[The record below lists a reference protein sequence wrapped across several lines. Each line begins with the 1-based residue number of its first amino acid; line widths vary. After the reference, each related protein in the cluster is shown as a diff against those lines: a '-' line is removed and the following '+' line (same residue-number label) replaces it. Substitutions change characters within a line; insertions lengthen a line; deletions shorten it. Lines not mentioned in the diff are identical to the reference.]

1 MKQKIG
7 FLLTVIILLSHCTMK
22 PKDKIKKEDY
32 QEIYN
37 FSGDGQYE
45 IVELVSNEN
54 LANYIQFDT
63 IQKLLVL
70 KSYFKC
76 EDKTKNTY
84 ETLKMSS
91 SGEKQSFDKVGKILK
106 DGTLW
111 NWLYYSN
118 WIING
123 DSAQYKFLDPLSKD
137 EKIKPK
143 KWLIKFE
150 DLYGKASFM
159 HKDLSDYYLKV
170 DDEWYLIEAYKMAKS
185 LNIELGKQFPA
196 KENDARMIELK
207 DQCPSFGIA
216 LEKRDTSLIKEMK
229 YESTFFEKSKRGRAF
244 NFSAGWWYLDMYLP
258 GGDTLKI
265 KRYASYRN
273 PALKIYKIPK
283 EHGGRDDVLFI
294 VQEPSEMLK
303 EQVGGMYVIRPKNIK

>member
-1 MKQKIG
+1 MNQKIG
-7 FLLTVIILLSHCTMK
+7 CLLTVIILLSHCTMK
-22 PKDKIKKEDY
+22 PKDKNKKEDY

-37 FSGDGQYE
+37 LSGNRQYE

-63 IQKLLVL
+63 IQKILVL

-76 EDKTKNTY
+76 EDKTQNTY
-84 ETLKMSS
+84 ETIKIDLV
-91 SGEKQSFDKVGKILK
+91 GEKKIFDDVDRILK

-111 NWLYYSN
+111 NWKFYRN
-118 WIING
+118 WIINN
-123 DSAQYKFLDPLSKD
+123 DTTKFKYLDPLTEE
-137 EKIKPK
+137 EKRNSE
-143 KWLIKFE
+143 KWLSKFDE
-150 DLYGKASFM
+150 LYKTS
-159 HKDLSDYYLKV
+159 SYVYRYISTYYFKIS
-170 DDEWYLIEAYKMAKS
+170 DEWYIVKDTMRSDARPDNFREIYP
-185 LNIELGKQFPA
+185 I
-196 KENDARMIELK
+196 KEENARMIELR

-216 LEKRDTSLIKEMK
+216 PEKRDTSLMKEIK
-229 YESTFFEKSKRGRAF
+229 YESTFFEKSKRGRGF

-273 PALKIYKIPK
+273 PALKVYKIPK